1 MMMQRVFLFPGL
13 RHIGYDS
20 GFSIPLR
27 AEVQCCPDLYA
38 EIILFSEGRLITR
51 RELALENQRAIFYR
65 GWDADWFS
73 EPLPALGDELYC
85 VRLRSHSVPQLA
97 LPSTEIEAQMLF
109 LHKNNGGVSSVLTG
123 MVPMRSSGYRFAP
136 IIHTAHYIA
145 SEPEVET
152 ITLFMN
158 IKDINHVAPLEAGV
172 LNAEVSTRS
181 GDYIGTIQY
190 PVKGNATMAISSDDL
205 IKGLDLSEDQ
215 SKRGINV
222 KFWGG
227 ASQFSILTI
236 YRHRQNGSIGL
247 EHSLAPLYYLPDL
260 LNPAVRALVYQ
271 QLELR
276 S

>member
-1 MMMQRVFLFPGL
+1 MMQRAFLFPGL

-27 AEVQCCPDLYA
+27 AEVKHCPDLHA
-38 EIILFSEGRLITR
+38 EVLLFSEGRLAAR
-51 RELALENQRAIFYR
+51 HEVALGGQGGVFYR
-65 GWDADWFS
+65 GWNTDWFP
-73 EPLPALGDELYC
+73 EPLPAVGDELYC
-85 VRLRSHSVPQLA
+85 VRLKSHADPERA
-97 LPSTEIEAQMLF
+97 LPKTDIEAQMLF
-109 LHKNNGGVSSVLTG
+109 LQKSEGWVSSVLTG
-123 MVPMRSSGYRFAP
+123 MVPMRAPGYRFAP

-158 IKDINHVAPLEAGV
+158 VKDVSHAGVLDAGV
-172 LNAEVSTRS
+172 LNAEVSSRA
-181 GDYIGTIQY
+181 GDYLATVQY
-190 PVKGNATMAISSDDL
+190 PARGNATLAVSSDDL
-205 IKGLDLSEDQ
+205 LRRLNLSEEQ
-215 SKRGINV
+215 ARQGINV

-236 YRHRQNGSIGL
+236 YRNRQNGSIGV

-260 LNPAVRALVYQ
+260 LNPDVRALVYQ
-271 QLELR
+271 QLEVK